1 MIVEGRE
8 NEQEDLS
15 FTCPKC
21 GTTEY
26 EIGEMRTTGGILS
39 KIFDVQANRFTTVTC
54 EQCRYTELYRAEQ
67 SMLGDIFDFF
77 TQ

>member
-1 MIVEGRE
+1 MIGATEPP
-8 NEQEDLS
+8 DLS

-21 GTTEY
+21 GATAY
-26 EIGEMRTTGGILS
+26 EVGEMRTTGGILS

-54 EQCRYTELYRAEQ
+54 EQCRYTELYRADQ

>member
-1 MIVEGRE
+1 MGASRPEG
-8 NEQEDLS
+8 LS

-21 GTTEY
+21 GTTTCEVD
-26 EIGEMRTTGGILS
+26 EMRTTGGILS
-39 KIFDVQANRFTTVTC
+39 KLFDVQRNRFTIVTC
-54 EQCRYTELYRAEQ
+54 EQCRYTEMYKAEQ

>member
-1 MIVEGRE
+1 MIGGVGASHPEG
-8 NEQEDLS
+8 LS

-21 GTTEY
+21 GGTEY
-26 EIGEMRTTGGILS
+26 EVDEMRTTGGILS
-39 KIFDVQANRFTTVTC
+39 KIFDVQRNRFTTVTC
-54 EQCRYTELYRAEQ
+54 EKCRYTELYRAEQ